1 MELYDFYR
9 DALQLKESAL
19 IEEAVK
25 ATEIKMFKQGEYLI
39 RIGETP
45 MEMCFLMKGIVR
57 GFMLDMNGKDITDCI
72 IFRCGNPVMPDNDF
86 TQPASITLEALIDC
100 EILCIPLSEVVHLL
114 DKYPSLAELYQRLLL
129 FSANLHR
136 DLKIATY
143 QYTAVQRYQWFLK
156 EYPGLIDQISHK
168 YIASLLNMT
177 PVTLSKMRK
186 ILREGEDY
194 GQQ

>member
-1 MELYDFYR
+1 MKLYDFYR
-9 DALQLKESAL
+9 DVLQLKESAL

-57 GFMLDMNGKDITDCI
+57 GFMLDMNGKDMTDCI

-86 TQPASITLEALIDC
+86 TQPASITLEALTDC
-100 EILCIPLSEVVHLL
+100 EVLCIPISVVVHLL
-114 DKYPSLAELYQRLLL
+114 GKYPSLAELYQKLLL

-177 PVTLSKMRK
+177 PVTLSKIRK
-186 ILREGEDY
+186 IIRKGIEKT
-194 GQQ
+194 Q